1 MKSLKLTAV
10 ALLVICLSA
19 GSSFSSTLCGDASD
33 DDILNIIDLITI
45 IDYTKGLPVSPFN
58 AANADC
64 DGVTGITL
72 SDIVALSANFFA
84 MVPLNCA
91 VSGSYSYSASSNDT
105 IYFPRLLGVPEDI
118 DNVSLMVVGIFDQDA
133 GGIFVPFLEQ
143 GTGSNAVFELTS
155 SIPSNLGIGSGT
167 EIGTNT
173 TLLFQIDAY
182 QHPHFLN
189 NNENLMMLN
198 YTRVSTGVGNIAP
211 EAIDLATPLDIVLER
226 GRDLLVPVIA
236 YYDATAGTGG
246 FELSSR
252 SITFDAFADSPAL
265 ESNLVGIGHNG
276 LSVEYKLA
284 TTESWLEVS
293 IDNGVTPGMITVT
306 ADATGLGPLDY
317 TGYIIINYADIWQP
331 VDSILATL
339 SVHPEGDIDFP
350 AGDLNCDGGFNIL
363 DLTYIVDFL
372 FRGGPNAFPCAK

>member
-1 MKSLKLTAV
+1 MKSLKLIAV
-10 ALLVICLSA
+10 AVLMMFPIA
-19 GSSFSSTLCGDASD
+19 GSSFSSTLCGDAND
-33 DDILNIIDLITI
+33 DDVINVIDIMTL
-45 IDYTKGLPVSPFN
+45 IDYTRGLPVSPFN

-64 DGVTGITL
+64 DGISGITL
-72 SDIVALSANFFA
+72 SDIVVLSGQIFANG
-84 MVPLNCA
+84 PINCS
-91 VSGSYSYSASSNDT
+91 VSGSYSYSAAGNDT
-105 IYFPRLLGVPEDI
+105 IYIPRLLNVPEDI
-118 DNVSLMVVGIFDQDA
+118 DNVSLLVFGSFNQDA
-133 GGIFVPFLEQ
+133 GGLFIPFLEQ

-155 SIPSNLGIGSGT
+155 TYSSSLGIGSGT
-167 EIGTNT
+167 EIGTDT
-173 TLLFQIDAY
+173 TLLLLIDMT
-182 QHPHFLN
+182 QSTGFLN
-189 NNENLMMLN
+189 DNENLMMLN
-198 YTRVSTGVGNIAP
+198 YTRVSAGVGNIAP
-211 EAIDLATPLDIVLER
+211 EAVDLATPLDIVLER
-226 GRDLLVPVIA
+226 GGDLLVPVIA

>member
-84 MVPLNCA
+84 LVPLNCA

-105 IYFPRLLGVPEDI
+105 IYIPRLLGVPEDV
-118 DNVSLMVVGIFDQDA
+118 DNVSLMVVGSFDQDA
-133 GGIFVPFLEQ
+133 GGIFIPLLEQ

-155 SIPSNLGIGSGT
+155 TIPSNLGVGSGT
-167 EIGTNT
+167 EIGTDT
-173 TLLFQIDAY
+173 TLLFVIDAY

-198 YTRVSTGVGNIAP
+198 YTRVSAGIGNIAP

>member
-10 ALLVICLSA
+10 ALLAVFLIS

-33 DDILNIIDLITI
+33 DDVLNIIDLITI
-45 IDYTKGLPVSPFN
+45 IDYTRGLPVSPFN

-84 MVPLNCA
+84 MAPLNCA

-105 IYFPRLLGVPEDI
+105 IYIPRLLGVPEDI

-155 SIPSNLGIGSGT
+155 SIPSNLGVGSGT
-167 EIGTNT
+167 EIGTDT
-173 TLLFQIDAY
+173 TLLFVIDAY

-198 YTRVSTGVGNIAP
+198 YTRVSAGAGNIAP

-226 GRDLLVPVIA
+226 GGDLLVPVIA
-236 YYDATAGTGG
+236 YYDATAGAGG
-246 FELSSR
+246 FELSTKSL
-252 SITFDAFADSPAL
+252 TFNAFADSPAIETRML
-265 ESNLVGIGHNG
+265 GIGHNG
-276 LSVEYKLA
+276 LSVGFALVS
-284 TTESWLEVS
+284 TESWLSVNIS
-293 IDNGVTPGMITVT
+293 SGVTPSMVTVS

-317 TGYIIINYADIWQP
+317 TGYITITYDNIWQP
-331 VDSILATL
+331 ADSVLVTM
-339 SVHPEGDIDFP
+339 SVHPEGSITFP

-372 FRGGPNAFPCAK
+372 FRGGPNAFPCE

>member
-1 MKSLKLTAV
+1 MKYLKLTAV

-33 DDILNIIDLITI
+33 DDIVNIIDLITI
-45 IDYTKGLPVSPFN
+45 IDYTRGLPVSPFN

-84 MVPLNCA
+84 MAPLNCA

-105 IYFPRLLGVPEDI
+105 IYIPRLLGVPEDI

-155 SIPSNLGIGSGT
+155 SIPSNLGVGSGT
-167 EIGTNT
+167 EIGTDT
-173 TLLFQIDAY
+173 TLLFVIDAY

-198 YTRVSTGVGNIAP
+198 YTRVSAGIGNIAP
-211 EAIDLATPLDIVLER
+211 EAVDLATPLDIVLER

-236 YYDATAGTGG
+236 YYDATAGAGG
-246 FELSSR
+246 FELSAKSL
-252 SITFDAFADSPAL
+252 TFNAFADLPAIETRL
-265 ESNLVGIGHNG
+265 LGIGHNG
-276 LSVEYKLA
+276 LSVGFELL
-284 TTESWLEVS
+284 TTESWLEVNIS
-293 IDNGVTPGMITVT
+293 NGVTPAMITVN

-317 TGYIIINYADIWQP
+317 TAYIRINYDDIWQP
-331 VDSILATL
+331 VDSVLVTL

-363 DLTYIVDFL
+363 DLTYIVDYL
-372 FRGGPNAFPCAK
+372 FRGGPNAFPCEK

>member
-10 ALLVICLSA
+10 ALLAVFLIS

-33 DDILNIIDLITI
+33 DDVLNIIDLITI
-45 IDYTKGLPVSPFN
+45 IDYTRGLPVSPFN

-84 MVPLNCA
+84 MAPLNCA

-105 IYFPRLLGVPEDI
+105 IYIPRLLGVPEDI

-155 SIPSNLGIGSGT
+155 SIPSNLGVGSGT
-167 EIGTNT
+167 EIGTDT
-173 TLLFQIDAY
+173 TLLFVVDAY

-198 YTRVSTGVGNIAP
+198 YTRVSAGAGNIAP

-226 GRDLLVPVIA
+226 GGDLLVPVIA
-236 YYDATAGTGG
+236 YYDATAGAGG
-246 FELSSR
+246 FELSTKSL
-252 SITFDAFADSPAL
+252 TFNAFADSPAIETRML
-265 ESNLVGIGHNG
+265 GIGHNG
-276 LSVEYKLA
+276 LSVGFALVS
-284 TTESWLEVS
+284 TESWLSVNIS
-293 IDNGVTPGMITVT
+293 SGVTPSMVTVS

-317 TGYIIINYADIWQP
+317 TGYITITYDNIWQP
-331 VDSILATL
+331 ADSVLVTM
-339 SVHPEGDIDFP
+339 SVHPEGSITFP

-372 FRGGPNAFPCAK
+372 FRGGPNAFPCE

>member
-10 ALLVICLSA
+10 ALLAVFLIS

-33 DDILNIIDLITI
+33 DDVLNIIDLITI
-45 IDYTKGLPVSPFN
+45 IDYTRGLPVSPFN

-84 MVPLNCA
+84 MAPLNCA

-105 IYFPRLLGVPEDI
+105 IYIPRLLGVPEDI

-155 SIPSNLGIGSGT
+155 SIPSNLGVGSGT
-167 EIGTNT
+167 EIGTDT
-173 TLLFQIDAY
+173 TLLFVVDAY

-198 YTRVSTGVGNIAP
+198 YTRVSAGAGNIAP
-211 EAIDLATPLDIVLER
+211 EAIDLATPLDLVLER
-226 GRDLLVPVIA
+226 GSDLFVPVIA
-236 YYDATAGTGG
+236 YYDATAGAGG
-246 FELSSR
+246 FELSTKSL
-252 SITFDAFADSPAL
+252 TFNAFADSPAIETRML
-265 ESNLVGIGHNG
+265 GIGHNG
-276 LSVEYKLA
+276 LSVGFALVS
-284 TTESWLEVS
+284 TESWLSVNIS
-293 IDNGVTPGMITVT
+293 SGVTPSMVTVS

-317 TGYIIINYADIWQP
+317 TGYITITYDNIWQP
-331 VDSILATL
+331 ADSVLVTM
-339 SVHPEGDIDFP
+339 SVHPEGSITFP

-372 FRGGPNAFPCAK
+372 FRGGPNAFPCE